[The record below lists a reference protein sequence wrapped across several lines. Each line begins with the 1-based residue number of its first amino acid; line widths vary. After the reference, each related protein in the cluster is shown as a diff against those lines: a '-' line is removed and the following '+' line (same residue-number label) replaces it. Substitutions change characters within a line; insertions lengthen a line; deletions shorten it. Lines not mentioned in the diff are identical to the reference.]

1 MLDYDLYKKNK
12 AKTAAAATTV
22 ADQQASTYDKLE
34 AVDST
39 IPVEGE
45 TEVRMLPR
53 SGTQATFTNVK
64 DKDLQ
69 MKQWISLGLTMLV
82 DIILPIILYVSL
94 ARIQYS

>member
-1 MLDYDLYKKNK
+1 MLAYGLYKKNK
-12 AKTAAAATTV
+12 EKKAAAAAAVTG
-22 ADQQASTYDKLE
+22 QQASTYDKLE
-34 AVDST
+34 AVDPT

-53 SGTQATFTNVK
+53 SGTQATFTSVK

-69 MKQWISLGLTMLV
+69 MKQWISLGFTMFV

-94 ARIQYS
+94 ARIKYS